1 MPDSTPQIE
10 WLTAITGSAAKSAK
24 TAEVA
29 DKRKEAQDAM
39 NLRLPDTERAEI
51 REALL
56 GLSIKVKGKIGSSD
70 LAIMSKDGDSMQEV
84 DTVHHGAKTTEG
96 LSAEDIKILNTQMDK
111 IFAIQAEMLKN
122 PAYTPPEPEFPPLPD
137 DPAAL
142 KIALKERKR
151 LEAEYDRAVLE
162 GQARLAEDLW
172 LPLNRQGIIPENF
185 IPQQHSAV
193 AAQFKASSE
202 LYEDRLQ
209 EYSANLTAKD
219 ILKEKF
225 EFGMALG
232 KASLKLITAGVDLT
246 GSIADVA
253 GDDGVKLGTEEA
265 TLILGHMATALSI
278 VDKAGNAALSDRD
291 FTSVGDAVA
300 GAVSEIVAAQVG
312 AEAGGKEIG
321 ALVGG
326 VISSATRG
334 VRTAQLLKAGD
345 FAGAAQA
352 LADGI
357 AKGLEGADN
366 SDSEWMT
373 TLGANIQVAVRIS
386 VNGWKALEVYE
397 RGGSTTDVLKA
408 MIAEFS
414 TIAEAAAKTSV
425 GALVKEIAETV
436 KADITGKEP
445 EEDDDDDKKTPE
457 ELREEALKAAGKKI
471 EEATKSEEPGLGE
484 SWGKRSSAQKVIAAK
499 FDMSALK
506 ALRDEAAKKQA
517 EDMETLA
524 NEGDEEF
531 RLALITG
538 FAMPSDDEEE
548 VTIEES
554 NRRASI
560 DYILAVQAKNDAT
573 FALCKSIAQK
583 GAALVVKICPGASI
597 VESCLTLTFTIQ
609 DAIAKTE
616 ELIIWQD
623 NFKDAQRASSAQV
636 DAFMNRKGLQT
647 KQTLRAAIQVALD
660 AAKVVAEVL
669 KMTPAAPAAPVVTAS
684 VNTAEALI
692 DVAEIVATKVQ
703 MDAAWKV
710 YVRARENPAD
720 RYLARKA
727 TQENPTLA
735 KYAMAWG
742 ATLGDPIAV
751 EGMRRCGLNE
761 HTLALPETNVA
772 KVVAYLEAKYADDP
786 ILLRAVPVKRK
797 WHPGKVELTLQSWA
811 SFYQM
816 ATIKAEPLVSK
827 TNDISGINAA
837 FGKLDDAEAA
847 FSAAVDALMKANAK
861 RTPKQVANAPGK
873 VEPATV
879 ATLEAAIYTLRDA
892 LRRFKSLDVDGDR
905 HVEMASYVDALVA
918 LTETRQTALERVL
931 DEAIWSK
938 VSAA

>member
-24 TAEVA
+24 AGELA
-29 DKRKEAQDAM
+29 DQRKAAQDAM
-39 NLRLPDTERAEI
+39 NLALPDTERAEI

-56 GLSIKVKGKIGSSD
+56 GLSIKVKGKIGSSE
-70 LAIMSKDGDSMQEV
+70 LAIMSADGNAMKEV

-122 PAYTPPEPEFPPLPD
+122 PAYTPPAPEFPPLPE
-137 DPAAL
+137 DPQAL
-142 KIALKERKR
+142 KAALKERAR

-185 IPQQHSAV
+185 IPQKHSAV

-209 EYSANLTAKD
+209 DYSANLTAKD

-225 EFGMALG
+225 EFGMSLG
-232 KASLKLITAGVDLT
+232 KASLKLMTAGVDLT
-246 GSIADVA
+246 GSIAEVA
-253 GDDGVKLGTEEA
+253 GDDGVKLGAEEA
-265 TLILGHMATALSI
+265 TLILGHMATALSV

-312 AEAGGKEIG
+312 DDAGGKEIG

-366 SDSEWMT
+366 SDGKWMT
-373 TLGANIQVAVRIS
+373 ALGAHIQVAVRS
-386 VNGWKALEVYE
+386 TVNSWNALEAYN
-397 RGGSTTDVLKA
+397 RGGSTSDVLKA

-414 TIAEAAAKTSV
+414 TIAEAAAKSTV
-425 GALVKEIAETV
+425 GTLVKEIAETV
-436 KADITGKEP
+436 KTDVTGKAP
-445 EEDDDDDKKTPE
+445 EDEKEKTAE
-457 ELREEALKAAGKKI
+457 ELRAEALDEAAEKVKD
-471 EEATKSEEPGLGE
+471 ATGTEDPSLGE
-484 SWGKRSSAQKVIAAK
+484 SWGNRRAAQKVIAAK
-499 FDMSALK
+499 FDMTALK
-506 ALRDEAAKKQA
+506 ALRDDAAKKQA
-517 EDMETLA
+517 EDMEALA

-538 FAMPSDDEEE
+538 FAMPGDDDEA
-548 VTIEES
+548 VNIEES
-554 NRRASI
+554 NRLASI
-560 DYILAVQAKNDAT
+560 DYIMAVQAKNDAT
-573 FALCKSIAQK
+573 FALCKSIAEK
-583 GAALVVKICPGASI
+583 GAALVVKLCPGASI

-647 KQTLRAAIQVALD
+647 KQTLKAAIQVALD

-669 KMTPAAPAAPVVTAS
+669 KMTPAAPAAPIVTAS
-684 VNTAEALI
+684 INTTEALI
-692 DVAEIVATKVQ
+692 EVAEIVATKAQ

-727 TQENPTLA
+727 TQQNPTLA

-742 ATLGDPIAV
+742 ATMGDPIAV

-786 ILLRAVPVKRK
+786 ILLRAVPVKQK

-847 FSAAVDALMKANAK
+847 FSDAVDALMKANAK
-861 RTPKQVANAPGK
+861 RTPKQVAKSPGE
-873 VEPATV
+873 VEPAIV
-879 ATLEAAIYTLRDA
+879 ATLQAAIYTLRDV
-892 LRRFKSLDVDGDR
+892 LRRFKSLDVDGGR

-918 LTETRQTALERVL
+918 LTETRLTAVDRVL
-931 DEAIWSK
+931 DEAIWAK